1 MNREEAK
8 TSAQTDRDEI
18 AKLRKRAHE
27 LRCDLMETIDR
38 EQRLTEILPLKEAF
52 SVGKPIETLWH
63 GIWSPISEPDFTS
76 PPDYYRIVEE
86 PPQKVRDLTP
96 SDLPDHPWFRPRNGN
111 PIQPMLI
118 GETQVDFGGMICIRT
133 FQHMRNEGWEFSTS
147 HKGPWSKC
155 EVSE

>member
-18 AKLRKRAHE
+18 AKLRKRADE
-27 LRCDLMETIDR
+27 LRCDLMETIAR

-52 SVGKPIETLWH
+52 AAGKRIELIQKEGWCEVIET
-63 GIWSPISEPDFTS
+63 PFTL
-76 PPDYYRIVEE
+76 PADQYRIIE
-86 PPQKVRDLTP
+86 PPPRRVRDLTP
-96 SDLPDHPWFRPRNGN
+96 SDLPDHPWFKNRDGVILQ
-111 PIQPMLI
+111 PIVI
-118 GETQVDFGGMICIRT
+118 SDSGVEFGDGPYAFRRLRELT
-133 FQHMRNEGWEFSTS
+133 WEFSAS